1 MRVGISVFPSLAS
14 RKEPYYGPRLGLGY
28 LELRGAKCDRECR
41 IVGNDAVCVFIL
53 STSPQSQKP
62 TALVRKHIFID
73 IYMDLSVTIY
83 FPACEGYVTAYAVQ
97 VK

>member
-1 MRVGISVFPSLAS
+1 LSSSATSVF
-14 RKEPYYGPRLGLGY
+14 
-28 LELRGAKCDRECR
+28 
-41 IVGNDAVCVFIL
+41 
-53 STSPQSQKP
+53 
-62 TALVRKHIFID
+62 LVRKHIFID